1 MAPKKAAAEQASQEM
16 TKHFLSTSKDNRK
29 AILEGM
35 GNNIELQSILLN
47 KIRDFHAQRGDGD
60 VSFSSLVD
68 KTVASRKKGRPKGSD
83 EEGDD
88 ESDEQVPKK
97 LKMLTE
103 LPDEQVVLRRGQ
115 LVFGEWSLK
124 LCKQLLA
131 YVDPDVSIVGL
142 SRLALPGAL
151 QLMEYCFDIRCFGD
165 RKDRAATQSMRELW
179 VSLKKTYDVLGKKLR
194 LVVINHDL
202 KMPDRSE
209 DTELELCVKKKGEA
223 FLEVKY
229 NPPVGRK
236 LFGNVKLDDE
246 DMGPW
251 EMRDK
256 FSPFQA
262 FVVSPTHEYPVI
274 AVFPQLTRKL
284 ARRPSQ
290 EQGAVSSKLSHDEA
304 MVIATA
310 KRLQKSK
317 KKTPTGLQALRTPPK
332 VLAAAVQSPFD
343 VDEQAARVAAMRPEN
358 LAAGRFAFEGAAN
371 DQDGQKFGEPF
382 VSKPLGIGERF
393 VDFSTKEKVDLG
405 SLGARSSGDAAPS
418 GDVAA
423 GKMSETEA
431 DGAAGKKPEKE
442 AEGDEQKD
450 EEEEEEEEEDAPD
463 PPTAAVIA
471 TVEGGKKKPE

>member
-16 TKHFLSTSKDNRK
+16 TKNYISTSKDNRK
-29 AILEGM
+29 AILEAM
-35 GNNIELQSILLN
+35 GHNIELQSILLN

-202 KMPDRSE
+202 KMPDWSE
-209 DTELELCVKKKGEA
+209 DTELQLGEKKAGEN
-223 FLEVKY
+223 FLEMKY

-304 MVIATA
+304 MVLATA
-310 KRLQKSK
+310 KRLQKHK
-317 KKTPTGLQALRTPPK
+317 KKTPTGLQALRTP
-332 VLAAAVQSPFD
+332 
-343 VDEQAARVAAMRPEN
+343 R
-358 LAAGRFAFEGAAN
+358 RF
-371 DQDGQKFGEPF
+371 
-382 VSKPLGIGERF
+382 
-393 VDFSTKEKVDLG
+393 
-405 SLGARSSGDAAPS
+405 
-418 GDVAA
+418 
-423 GKMSETEA
+423 
-431 DGAAGKKPEKE
+431 
-442 AEGDEQKD
+442 
-450 EEEEEEEEEDAPD
+450 
-463 PPTAAVIA
+463 
-471 TVEGGKKKPE
+471 

>member
-1 MAPKKAAAEQASQEM
+1 
-16 TKHFLSTSKDNRK
+16 
-29 AILEGM
+29 
-35 GNNIELQSILLN
+35 
-47 KIRDFHAQRGDGD
+47 
-60 VSFSSLVD
+60 
-68 KTVASRKKGRPKGSD
+68 
-83 EEGDD
+83 
-88 ESDEQVPKK
+88 
-97 LKMLTE
+97 
-103 LPDEQVVLRRGQ
+103 
-115 LVFGEWSLK
+115 
-124 LCKQLLA
+124 
-131 YVDPDVSIVGL
+131 
-142 SRLALPGAL
+142 
-151 QLMEYCFDIRCFGD
+151 
-165 RKDRAATQSMRELW
+165 
-179 VSLKKTYDVLGKKLR
+179 
-194 LVVINHDL
+194 
-202 KMPDRSE
+202 
-209 DTELELCVKKKGEA
+209 
-223 FLEVKY
+223 
-229 NPPVGRK
+229 
-236 LFGNVKLDDE
+236 
-246 DMGPW
+246 
-251 EMRDK
+251 MRDK

-304 MVIATA
+304 MVLATA
-310 KRLQKSK
+310 KRLQKHK

-405 SLGARSSGDAAPS
+405 SLGARSSGAAPS

-423 GKMSETEA
+423 GKMSETGA

-442 AEGDEQKD
+442 AEGDEEKD
-450 EEEEEEEEEDAPD
+450 EMEEEEEEDAPD